1 MGNLSI
7 ELTSQEKRFV
17 LLRCSGMSLR
27 KAAEGAGYDS
37 SLNLTWFVNRAPIIA
52 AMKAF
57 KDTLA
62 LEEGVV
68 FGVSEAHQ
76 MLMEAWAN
84 AANSTEQRLVVDS
97 LMKLHRLGE
106 TPKGSGSKSVTI
118 NINKLDQMSDE
129 KLLKLA
135 GKAGDY
141 LDLDD

>member
-1 MGNLSI
+1 MGALAHD
-7 ELTSQEKRFV
+7 LTAQEKRFV

-27 KAAEGAGYDS
+27 KAAEGAGYPP
-37 SLNLTWFVNRAPIIA
+37 SLNLTWFVNRAPIVA
-52 AMKAF
+52 AMQSF
-57 KDTLA
+57 KDALA
-62 LEEGVV
+62 EEGVV
-68 FGVSEAHQ
+68 FGVAEAHN

-97 LMKLHRLGE
+97 LMKLHKLGE
-106 TPKGSGSKSVTI
+106 TPKGGSKSVTI

-141 LDLDD
+141 LDLDDD